1 MIKYNINLFNKN
13 TEVFQM
19 SEQLEDRS
27 FKRLTDTFP
36 VPMLKYLHVNHDR
49 IKPYKTTLEISKNNK
64 QFLDYVLEISEN
76 KLIDLEFHS
85 TVLTLDHL
93 GRYGTYKIYLRID
106 SKKLVYQCILCT
118 ADPISSKRQLNINEN
133 EKLEFYI
140 VFTQEDD
147 ADEKIKI
154 LEDIINNN
162 KKLTNT
168 DIEIIYLTVALFMK
182 SELSKSELLL
192 KISELTNQIQGLSNE
207 ELYEIKLFQ
216 KAYMKKFISDDD
228 ELKEEIE
235 KMISLSDI
243 EAMKEIFPK
252 ESLKI
257 KEEGI
262 ELGMEKGIE
271 KGMEKGKLEEKIKTA
286 EKMKKEKLDTTTI
299 AKITGLNIKEIEKL

>member
-1 MIKYNINLFNKN
+1 
-13 TEVFQM
+13 M

-118 ADPISSKRQLNINEN
+118 ADPISSKKQLNINEN

-262 ELGMEKGIE
+262 ELGMEE
-271 KGMEKGKLEEKIKTA
+271 GMEKGKLEEKIKTA

-299 AKITGLNIKEIEKL
+299 AKITGLSIKEIEKL

>member
-1 MIKYNINLFNKN
+1 
-13 TEVFQM
+13 M

-106 SKKLVYQCILCT
+106 SKKLVYQCILFT

-262 ELGMEKGIE
+262 ELGIE
-271 KGMEKGKLEEKIKTA
+271 KGMEKGKSEEKIKTA

-299 AKITGLNIKEIEKL
+299 AKITGLSIKEIEKL

>member
-13 TEVFQM
+13 KGVFKM

-192 KISELTNQIQGLSNE
+192 KISELTNQVQGLSNE

-216 KAYMKKFISDDD
+216 KAFMKKFISDDD
-228 ELKEEIE
+228 KLKEEIE
-235 KMISLSDI
+235 KMISLTDM

>member
-207 ELYEIKLFQ
+207 ELYEINI
-216 KAYMKKFISDDD
+216 Y
-228 ELKEEIE
+228 
-235 KMISLSDI
+235 
-243 EAMKEIFPK
+243 
-252 ESLKI
+252 
-257 KEEGI
+257 
-262 ELGMEKGIE
+262 
-271 KGMEKGKLEEKIKTA
+271 EKIHIRRRTKRGNR
-286 EKMKKEKLDTTTI
+286 KNDITTRH
-299 AKITGLNIKEIEKL
+299 

>member
-1 MIKYNINLFNKN
+1 
-13 TEVFQM
+13 M

-36 VPMLKYLHVNHDR
+36 VPMLKYLHINHDR
-49 IKPYKTTLEISKNNK
+49 TKPYKTTLEISENCK
-64 QFLDYVLEISEN
+64 QFLDYVLEISQN
-76 KLIDLEFHS
+76 KLFDLEFHS
-85 TVLTLDHL
+85 TVLTVGHL
-93 GRYGTYKIYLRID
+93 GRYGTYKIYLRIN

-118 ADPISSKRQLNINEN
+118 SDPNLSKKHLCINEK
-133 EKLEFYI
+133 EKLNFDI

-182 SELSKSELLL
+182 SKLSKSQLLL
-192 KISELTNQIQGLSNE
+192 KISELTNQVQGLSDE

-216 KAYMKKFISDDD
+216 KAFMKKFIKDDD
-228 ELKEEIE
+228 KLKKEIE
-235 KMISLSDI
+235 KMISLTDI

-252 ESLKI
+252 ESEQLG
-257 KEEGI
+257 KEREQIGKEIGKEIGI
-262 ELGMEKGIE
+262 EEGMEKGI
-271 KGMEKGKLEEKIKTA
+271 IKTA
-286 EKMKKEKLDTTTI
+286 ENMKKEGMDSSII
-299 AKITGLNIKEIEKL
+299 AKVTGLSIDEIEKL

>member
-13 TEVFQM
+13 KGVFKM

-49 IKPYKTTLEISKNNK
+49 TKPYKTTLEITKNNK

-76 KLIDLEFHS
+76 KVIDLEFHS

-118 ADPISSKRQLNINEN
+118 ADPISSKRQLYINEN
-133 EKLEFYI
+133 EKLEFDI

-162 KKLTNT
+162 RTLTNT

-192 KISELTNQIQGLSNE
+192 KISELTNQVQGLSNE

-216 KAYMKKFISDDD
+216 KAFMKKFISDDD
-228 ELKEEIE
+228 KLKEEIE
-235 KMISLSDI
+235 KMISLTDM

-257 KEEGI
+257 KKEGI
-262 ELGMEKGIE
+262 EIGIE
-271 KGMEKGKLEEKIKTA
+271 KGIEKGKLEEKIKTA
-286 EKMKKEKLDTTTI
+286 ENMKREKLNTLTI
-299 AKITGLNIKEIEKL
+299 AKITGLSLKEIEKL

>member
-1 MIKYNINLFNKN
+1 
-13 TEVFQM
+13 M

-106 SKKLVYQCILCT
+106 SKKLVYQCILFT

-216 KAYMKKFISDDD
+216 KAYIISDDD

-262 ELGMEKGIE
+262 ELGIE
-271 KGMEKGKLEEKIKTA
+271 KGMEKGKSEEKIKTA

-299 AKITGLNIKEIEKL
+299 AKITGLSIKEIEKL

>member
-1 MIKYNINLFNKN
+1 
-13 TEVFQM
+13 M

-36 VPMLKYLHVNHDR
+36 VPMLKYLHINHDR
-49 IKPYKTTLEISKNNK
+49 TKPYKTTLEISENCK
-64 QFLDYVLEISEN
+64 QFLDYVLEISQN
-76 KLIDLEFHS
+76 KLFDLEFHS
-85 TVLTLDHL
+85 TVLTLGHL
-93 GRYGTYKIYLRID
+93 GRYGTYKIYLRIN

-118 ADPISSKRQLNINEN
+118 SDPNLSKKHLCINEK
-133 EKLEFYI
+133 EKLNFDI

-182 SELSKSELLL
+182 SKLSKSQLLL
-192 KISELTNQIQGLSNE
+192 KISELTNQVQGLSDE

-216 KAYMKKFISDDD
+216 KAFMKKFIKDDK
-228 ELKEEIE
+228 LKKEIE
-235 KMISLSDI
+235 KMISLTDI

-252 ESLKI
+252 ESEQLGKEREQI
-257 KEEGI
+257 GKEIRIEEGI
-262 ELGMEKGIE
+262 
-271 KGMEKGKLEEKIKTA
+271 IKTA
-286 EKMKKEKLDTTTI
+286 ENMKKEGMDSSII
-299 AKITGLNIKEIEKL
+299 AKVTGLSIDEIKKL

>member
-1 MIKYNINLFNKN
+1 
-13 TEVFQM
+13 M

>member
-1 MIKYNINLFNKN
+1 MSKYNINLFNKN
-13 TEVFQM
+13 KGVFKM

-49 IKPYKTTLEISKNNK
+49 TKPYKTTLEITKNNK

-76 KLIDLEFHS
+76 KVIDLEFHS

-118 ADPISSKRQLNINEN
+118 ADPISSKRQLYINEN
-133 EKLEFYI
+133 EKLEFDI

-162 KKLTNT
+162 RTLTNT

-182 SELSKSELLL
+182 SKLSKSEL
-192 KISELTNQIQGLSNE
+192 K
-207 ELYEIKLFQ
+207 Y
-216 KAYMKKFISDDD
+216 
-228 ELKEEIE
+228 
-235 KMISLSDI
+235 
-243 EAMKEIFPK
+243 
-252 ESLKI
+252 
-257 KEEGI
+257 
-262 ELGMEKGIE
+262 
-271 KGMEKGKLEEKIKTA
+271 
-286 EKMKKEKLDTTTI
+286 
-299 AKITGLNIKEIEKL
+299 LN